1 MFILYGLTYNLFE
14 EQSFRI
20 LNNRFNLNKNYLHIL
35 SSLPLLEDILKIL
48 NAINWKS
55 SCNCVLRSWIISL
68 WNHKKSI
75 QNHKKALK
83 ILNEKSQFPLQDL
96 KMIILNFFLP
106 SRILGY
112 SREIFWKFSTQL
124 NRNPPHFAC

>member
-1 MFILYGLTYNLFE
+1 MFILYVLTNNLFE
-14 EQSFRI
+14 VQSFRI
-20 LNNRFNLNKNYLHIL
+20 LNDRFNLNKNYLHIL
-35 SSLPLLEDILKIL
+35 TSLPLLEDILKIL
-48 NAINWKS
+48 NAIHWS
-55 SCNCVLRSWIISL
+55 SCNCVIRSWIISL

-106 SRILGY
+106 SRIWRY

-124 NRNPPHFAC
+124 NRNPPHIAC